1 MTWSSDGDKH
11 DRRCIVVAIAIGGAV
26 TFLGQPALSIK
37 MATTIIIWGLL
48 FSPDLDLAD
57 TGRHQGGGCKAWHR
71 WKRMGLGWL
80 WKPYGHAFKHRS
92 PFTHS
97 LIPGT
102 LLRLLYVLAL
112 PIAFWIWKTQPDL
125 MAWVD
130 WNAEQIEQF
139 KEQSISV
146 FTLIAC
152 CFIADIVHLITD
164 RIHPKDWL
172 Q

>member
-1 MTWSSDGDKH
+1 MTWSADGDKH
-11 DRRCIVVAIAIGGAV
+11 DRRCIVVAIAVGGAV
-26 TFLGQPALSIK
+26 TLWGQPTLGMR
-37 MATTIIIWGLL
+37 MATSIITWGLL

-71 WKRMGLGWL
+71 WKRMGLGWV

-112 PIAFWIWKTQPDL
+112 PLVFWIWKAFPNFASLLAQL
-125 MAWVD
+125 
-130 WNAEQIEQF
+130 
-139 KEQSISV
+139 KELSTPI
-146 FTLIAC
+146 LILIGC
-152 CFIADIVHLITD
+152 CFISDVVHLITD
-164 RIHPKDWL
+164 KIPPKDWL
-172 Q
+172 A